1 MSAAIPKTASDRS
14 RLRTPSLFY
23 GSAREGMADLFRQ
36 DSTWQ
41 GESRTVLLPAFIG
54 WSPNEGSG
62 VFDPVDQLGLTPRFY
77 DLGPD
82 LSYDPAVIEAA
93 CAAERIDVIVVIH
106 YFGRVQPGLAETRE
120 IADRHGCLL
129 VEDLAHGWFTAM
141 MGGPAGRTGDVLA
154 YSLHKMFAM
163 PDARGGQMVYRD
175 TAWLTG
181 QQETAPELA
190 REVLDVDAAGIAQAR
205 RRVFTELTARLR
217 DLPGHGT
224 DFELMWPDLR
234 DDESPQTLPVR
245 VLGPGRDAVYHA
257 MNAEGIGMVSLYHT
271 LIEQLA
277 GFAGMVDLS
286 RHIINFPVHQDVGAS
301 DLGDVVAAFERALA
315 ADPTA

>member
-1 MSAAIPKTASDRS
+1 MSATIPKTASDRS
-14 RLRTPSLFY
+14 RMRTPSLFY
-23 GSAREGMADLFRQ
+23 SSAREGMADLFRQ

-62 VFDPVDQLGLTPRFY
+62 VFDPVDQLALTPRFY

-82 LSYDPAVIEAA
+82 LSYDPHAIEAA
-93 CAAERIDVIVVIH
+93 CAAERIDVIIVIH
-106 YFGRVQPGLAETRE
+106 YFGRVQPGLQATRE
-120 IADRHGCLL
+120 IADRYGCLL

-141 MGGPAGRTGDVLA
+141 LGGPAGRTGDVLA

-175 TAWLTG
+175 TSYLTG
-181 QQETAPELA
+181 QADTAPELA
-190 REVLDVDAAGIAQAR
+190 REVLDVDAAGVAHAR
-205 RRVFTELTARLR
+205 RRVFTELTERLSA
-217 DLPGHGT
+217 LPGHGT
-224 DFELMWPDLR
+224 DFELMWPELR

-245 VLGPGRDAVYHA
+245 IAGPGRDAVYHA

-277 GFAGMVDLS
+277 GFEGMVELS
-286 RHIINFPVHQDVGAS
+286 KHIINFPVHQDVPPDGLDA
-301 DLGDVVAAFERALA
+301 VVDSFERALA
-315 ADPTA
+315 GSRTA